1 MHKLYRQRF
10 FLLASFA
17 MVPILLCLTILTIG
31 ALAQK
36 PIKEVTNNKTIQST
50 AVQSNRETIPKKL
63 EKPGK
68 NLNRKQSLGQLK
80 QAVIAQNQTAIPAW
94 HEIKNLESLSNQQR
108 ASLATLYR
116 PYKQRLRSLKE
127 QLQTAIKEEN
137 SGTRNNSIPS
147 KDNKNPNITVGEATL
162 LGSLEPEEFSGS
174 ESADRTARE
183 QASNAEVRDL
193 FARMIATKR
202 DAWNHLQPLLT
213 RAQVK
218 EVTASATARM
228 RSKLARTAHPVSKSE
243 QETVD

>member
-1 MHKLYRQRF
+1 MHKLYRQSF
-10 FLLASFA
+10 FLLSILA
-17 MVPILLCLTILTIG
+17 MLPTVPYLTNG

-36 PIKEVTNNKTIQST
+36 
-50 AVQSNRETIPKKL
+50 
-63 EKPGK
+63 
-68 NLNRKQSLGQLK
+68 NLDRKQNLGQLK
-80 QAVIAQNQTAIPAW
+80 QSVIVQNKMAIPAW

-108 ASLATLYR
+108 TSLATLYR

-127 QLQTAIKEEN
+127 QLQIAIKEEN
-137 SGTRNNSIPS
+137 AGTISNTLPS
-147 KDNKNPNITVGEATL
+147 KNNKNPNITVGEAIL

-174 ESADRTARE
+174 ESADRTAKER
-183 QASNAEVRDL
+183 ASNAEVRDL

-228 RSKLARTAHPVSKSE
+228 RSKLARKAQPFSKNN
-243 QETVD
+243 QESVD